1 MTDRRADGAIRENK
15 VTWERHAQSIGIS
28 LTVIIVVA
36 IGGTVRDMYNSQIE
50 QRKSLEALNSS
61 LTDLK
66 EEVRDI
72 RDRMAGVPTNR
83 ELDARFEAVY
93 IRLDDLEDEKQ

>member
-1 MTDRRADGAIRENK
+1 MTDRQVDQNTQENR
-15 VTWERHAQSIGIS
+15 VIWERHAQSIGIS

-72 RDRMAGVPTNR
+72 RDRMATVPTNR
-83 ELDARFEAVY
+83 EIDARFDSVY
-93 IRLDDLEDEKQ
+93 RRLDDLENER